1 MVGLGYP
8 LFGGTHCDIAKLVPS
23 GGKWDLHFH
32 TPSSFDYENKQVTDA
47 EIVEALK
54 KCQIEVVA
62 ITDHH
67 FIDVARIKALQALAK
82 QDLTILP
89 GIELRSDLGGKEK
102 VHLIGIFPE
111 YCDVQDVWTTLSG
124 RLGLTPSDLKK
135 KAATSRSTLNS
146 RTLQK

>member
-1 MVGLGYP
+1 MSDRSCS
-8 LFGGTHCDIAKLVPS
+8 HHRPS
-23 GGKWDLHFH
+23 
-32 TPSSFDYENKQVTDA
+32 
-47 EIVEALK
+47 
-54 KCQIEVVA
+54 
-62 ITDHH
+62 

-89 GIELRSDLGGKEK
+89 GIELVLISVEEK

-124 RLGLTPSDLKK
+124 RLGLTPSDLKR